1 MMRNPKSQFISIV
14 PFCSWQ
20 WLVLAVRLI
29 MYCILFVHS
38 YQFVQEPS
46 CFVATHKCV
55 QGA

>member
-20 WLVLAVRLI
+20 CLVLAVRLI